1 MEKRNIAPEE
11 NETLCPICGY
21 HLTQCQCRYG
31 GSAHPDRSKKREVV
45 LDHLYLLSEEQLRH
59 IIRFHSI
66 ILSLSKK
73 FFKKSQTFFKNPL
86 TNTKCCAI
94 IRA

>member
-59 IIRFHSI
+59 IIRLESQWQTSYGDKERSD
-66 ILSLSKK
+66 ILKHL
-73 FFKKSQTFFKNPL
+73 QL
-86 TNTKCCAI
+86 
-94 IRA
+94 RAHLDGIHHE